1 VHPRGFI
8 LADGGPALPIREN
21 PAQELMGVDWL
32 GTNLI
37 ASACAFEVAAAQL
50 IASEAGFIDEMIHGG
65 ASVCELLHAN
75 QSVCSVVHNLRY
87 LEEAIVDKI
96 HKGAN
101 LPPAPEP
108 PGGGCVFGRPCA
120 CPHPG
125 WPPCRERRQPDP
137 ARETGGCGRAPRV
150 FRRAGCAS
158 PPSETSGPVPNGG
171 GAGPAPCEGER
182 EP

>member
-1 VHPRGFI
+1 
-8 LADGGPALPIREN
+8 
-21 PAQELMGVDWL
+21 MGLDWL

-50 IASEAGFIDEMIHGG
+50 IASEAGFIDEMIHAG
-65 ASVCELLHAN
+65 ASVCELLNAN

-101 LPPAPEP
+101 LPPVPEP
-108 PGGGCVFGRPCA
+108 PGEGGCAPGPCA
-120 CPHPG
+120 CPYPG
-125 WPPCRERRQPDP
+125 WPPCRERLQPDP
-137 ARETGGCGRAPRV
+137 ARDTGREPGGCRRASRLPRV
-150 FRRAGCAS
+150 WRRAGCAS
-158 PPSETSGPVPNGG
+158 PPSAPSDGQAPKGG

-182 EP
+182 QP